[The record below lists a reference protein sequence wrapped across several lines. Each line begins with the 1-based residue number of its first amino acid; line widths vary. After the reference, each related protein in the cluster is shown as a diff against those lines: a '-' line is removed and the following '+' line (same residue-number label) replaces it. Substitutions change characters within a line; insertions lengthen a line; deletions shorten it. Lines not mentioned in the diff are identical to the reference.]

1 MILKIVPDD
10 PDFVSVMSSIYVHS
24 VILLSSCL
32 NYNNYID
39 CFPFSYDLCMCKT
52 SKQLLL
58 LYYIVDCMYTYLN
71 IHNFNDAYNDAY
83 KILLLHLF
91 GEPCPNNYTKKYWII
106 GNCPLVYWF
115 LEMCRHVSMCFQ
127 DKIIYM

>member
-1 MILKIVPDD
+1 MILKVVPDD

-32 NYNNYID
+32 KYNNYID
-39 CFPFSYDLCMCKT
+39 CVPFSYSLCMCKT

-58 LYYIVDCMYTYLN
+58 LYYTVDCMYTHLT
-71 IHNFNDAYNDAY
+71 IHNFNDAY

-91 GEPCPNNYTKKYWII
+91 GEPCHNHYTICWII

-115 LEMCRHVSMCFQ
+115 LEMYRHVSMGF
-127 DKIIYM
+127 